1 MTVTENEAARW
12 LSERDNFLILT
23 HVRPDGDTLGCAAG
37 LCAALK
43 KLGKTAW
50 AAANPGVTSTYL
62 GDIVPYFAPEDYI
75 PQHIVAVDIATE
87 GLFPKEFESYK
98 GKVELCVDHHPSNT
112 HYAKH
117 LCLDASAAACGEVI
131 YRICRDGLGV
141 MDEEIAKALYLAIST
156 DCGCFVYGNTTPTSH
171 RIAADLMEYG
181 DFAREINKRCFQTR
195 SRKRMELES
204 RLLQSARYYEDG
216 KVAIGGISIQD
227 MKEVQAGE
235 SDAEDLS
242 SLLRQIEGVRAA
254 ATLRELAPNSWKLS
268 LRTGSRLRGQPA
280 GAGLRGDGEKGA
292 GGHWKEFA
300 VRARVFHKIFRQ
312 RLGRGKPHPYEAN
325 LCRGAACHA
334 PSSTTEEE
342 TAHAHRNH
350 HH

>member
-1 MTVTENEAARW
+1 M
-12 LSERDNFLILT
+12 
-23 HVRPDGDTLGCAAG
+23 
-37 LCAALK
+37 
-43 KLGKTAW
+43 
-50 AAANPGVTSTYL
+50 
-62 GDIVPYFAPEDYI
+62 
-75 PQHIVAVDIATE
+75 
-87 GLFPKEFESYK
+87 
-98 GKVELCVDHHPSNT
+98 
-112 HYAKH
+112 
-117 LCLDASAAACGEVI
+117 I

-268 LRTGSRLRGQPA
+268 LRTDPKYLNATETCALLGG
-280 GAGLRGDGEKGA
+280 
-292 GGHWKEFA
+292 GGHAAASGASQQGLDYEEM
-300 VRARVFHKIFRQ
+300 VERV
-312 RLGRGKPHPYEAN
+312 LEAIRKN
-325 LCRGAACHA
+325 LQ
-334 PSSTTEEE
+334 
-342 TAHAHRNH
+342 
-350 HH
+350 

>member
-1 MTVTENEAARW
+1 M
-12 LSERDNFLILT
+12 
-23 HVRPDGDTLGCAAG
+23 
-37 LCAALK
+37 
-43 KLGKTAW
+43 
-50 AAANPGVTSTYL
+50 
-62 GDIVPYFAPEDYI
+62 
-75 PQHIVAVDIATE
+75 
-87 GLFPKEFESYK
+87 
-98 GKVELCVDHHPSNT
+98 ELCVDHHPSNT

-268 LRTGSRLRGQPA
+268 LRTDPKYLNATETCALLGG
-280 GAGLRGDGEKGA
+280 
-292 GGHWKEFA
+292 GGHAAKEFA

-342 TAHAHRNH
+342 TAHAHWNH

>member
-50 AAANPGVTSTYL
+50 AAANPGVTSTYS

-268 LRTGSRLRGQPA
+268 LRTDPKYLNATETCALLGG
-280 GAGLRGDGEKGA
+280 
-292 GGHWKEFA
+292 GGHAAASGASQQGLDYEEM
-300 VRARVFHKIFRQ
+300 VERV
-312 RLGRGKPHPYEAN
+312 LEAIRKN
-325 LCRGAACHA
+325 LQ
-334 PSSTTEEE
+334 
-342 TAHAHRNH
+342 
-350 HH
+350 